1 MAVSSQFPKRTP
13 TPQFNPY
20 GQPKDLSEQ
29 RFAWYILSI
38 YFCFMPKKLID
49 ISDKDLE
56 DLKKYS
62 KEEKRSPKALVEKL
76 IQDYLIK
83 KRAKETE
90 KI

>member
-1 MAVSSQFPKRTP
+1 
-13 TPQFNPY
+13 
-20 GQPKDLSEQ
+20 
-29 RFAWYILSI
+29 
-38 YFCFMPKKLID
+38 MPKKLID